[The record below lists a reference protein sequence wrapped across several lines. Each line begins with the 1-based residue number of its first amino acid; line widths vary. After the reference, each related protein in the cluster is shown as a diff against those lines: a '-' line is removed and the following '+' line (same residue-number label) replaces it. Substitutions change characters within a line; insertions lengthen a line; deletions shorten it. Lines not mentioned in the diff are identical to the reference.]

1 MKKKI
6 FLLLGGILL
15 LCGCGE
21 KETKVTCKKTI
32 EYEKQKVE
40 TSFIMYFGKDK
51 ILKHS
56 TTHILESEM
65 SKETYEEKKKEYDEL
80 KNDEEYK
87 TTKFTFHDKER
98 TVESDK
104 NETYKVSNNEK
115 NKYLA
120 SNYIKEYEDMSYKCT
135 IEGSTR
141 KELGLK

>member
-1 MKKKI
+1 M
-6 FLLLGGILL
+6 FLLLVGVLL

-21 KETKVTCKKTI
+21 KETKVTCKKI
-32 EYEKQKVE
+32 VEYEKQKVE
-40 TSFIMYFGKDK
+40 TSFIMYFGKDN

-56 TTHILESEM
+56 TTHIFESDM
-65 SKETYEEKKKEYDEL
+65 SKETYEEKKKEYEEL
-80 KNDEEYK
+80 KKDEEYK
-87 TTKFTFHDKER
+87 TTKFIFHDNNK

-104 NETYKVSNNEK
+104 NETYEVSKKEK
-115 NKYLA
+115 EKYLA